1 MYTKQLIQCDFEMK
15 ISITYLFICMVA
27 DDICSL
33 LADFTIWKYSVALGK
48 LPIYKNKHTN
58 HTKHAL

>member
-1 MYTKQLIQCDFEMK
+1 MK

-48 LPIYKNKHTN
+48 LPIYKNNQTN
-58 HTKHAL
+58 HIKHAL